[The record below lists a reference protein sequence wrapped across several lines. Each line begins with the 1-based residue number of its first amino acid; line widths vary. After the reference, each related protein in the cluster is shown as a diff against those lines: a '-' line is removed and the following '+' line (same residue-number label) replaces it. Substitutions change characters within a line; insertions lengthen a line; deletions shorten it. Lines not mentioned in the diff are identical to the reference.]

1 MNEENINKYIS
12 TLPKS
17 LQNFLSSNILDERV
31 LEIAKKYSLNAEQS
45 ESLLNIVFLMI
56 VGVTKTDNMTEL
68 VISDLNTSR
77 LLAEQIVQDLENRV
91 FDYALKQIEKDS
103 QTSTESNE
111 KIMSSSTQL
120 EIKPNNLPVVE
131 VNEPL
136 KVNPVPKPVFQNEAL
151 DKQVIGVPRYTESPR
166 TTPIINPIVEKKI
179 NNLTSATPIKYEK
192 DPYREPLG

>member
-12 TLPKS
+12 TLPKP
-17 LQNFLSSNILDERV
+17 LQNFLSSNNLEERV

-45 ESLLNIVFLMI
+45 ESLLNNVFLMV
-56 VGVTKTDNMTEL
+56 VGVIKTDNITEL
-68 VISDLNTSR
+68 IVSDLNTSR

-91 FDYALKQIEKDS
+91 FDYALKQIEKENVSSVD
-103 QTSTESNE
+103 TKE

-120 EIKPNNLPVVE
+120 ELKPDNLPVVE
-131 VNEPL
+131 INEPL

-166 TTPIINPIVEKKI
+166 TAPVINPIVEKKI